1 VARVVHDGGNAL
13 MSGRWFAQRL
23 GQQVGQV
30 EHLDSVVAKRLGERV
45 VLLLRTADP
54 WDAVEQ
60 QLVVVAGG
68 EPLQLR
74 SRPMEQDGPEPT
86 DLRVGA

>member
-1 VARVVHDGGNAL
+1 
-13 MSGRWFAQRL
+13 
-23 GQQVGQV
+23 
-30 EHLDSVVAKRLGERV
+30 VVAKRLGERV

-74 SRPMEQDGPEPT
+74 ARPMEKDGPEPT
-86 DLRVGA
+86 DLRIGA